1 MGKARP
7 SPNIIDIKTVFLT
20 DNAPQL
26 WVGLLEAEELLGH
39 QLGGGW
45 LHEDIPGGGTLRPGG
60 GHHAAHLSI
69 DTQREVISSSQY
81 CFLTCLLDTVV
92 LNVYAIERIS

>member
-20 DNAPQL
+20 GNAPQL

-45 LHEDIPGGGTLRPGG
+45 LHEDIPGGGTLRPRG

-69 DTQREVISSSQY
+69 DNHCYLNLHFTIIVI
-81 CFLTCLLDTVV
+81 FFRFVV
-92 LNVYAIERIS
+92 III

>member
-1 MGKARP
+1 MGKAGP
-7 SPNIIDIKTVFLT
+7 SPNIIDIKTVFLTT

-45 LHEDIPGGGTLRPGG
+45 LHEDRGRDT
-60 GHHAAHLSI
+60 AALG
-69 DTQREVISSSQY
+69 RSSCSPSVNRQAEGSY
-81 CFLTCLLDTVV
+81 K
-92 LNVYAIERIS
+92 

>member
-7 SPNIIDIKTVFLT
+7 SPNIIDIKTVFLIT

-45 LHEDIPGGGTLRPGG
+45 LHEDIPGGGTLRPRG

-69 DTQREVISSSQY
+69 DKQREVTSSS
-81 CFLTCLLDTVV
+81 
-92 LNVYAIERIS
+92 